1 MPELLESVVEKE
13 TLPEGTESEIRI
25 LAQQE
30 RDAQERPNLLNNEVG
45 RGLVL
50 PLAGVAGMQEVQ
62 PWWLHHLQELCNCTA
77 PWCECCSTWC
87 VLQPRPGQVCLCWQL
102 LDCC

>member
-45 RGLVL
+45 RGPGVGRGWG
-50 PLAGVAGMQEVQ
+50 AGGWA
-62 PWWLHHLQELCNCTA
+62 
-77 PWCECCSTWC
+77 
-87 VLQPRPGQVCLCWQL
+87 
-102 LDCC
+102 